1 MSVPPPPPPLQNK
14 YTRPPPKQVSE
25 SSGPAFL
32 ADIKAGKALR
42 KVPDSEKKDRSAP
55 LTSRT
60 TDRNDAGSTSGLVS
74 TSNGGCAP
82 TGLPNPFANGAP
94 KLKPVGSLDTS
105 RNPAPNPFTKQS
117 AYGYA
122 KNPAPPPPPPL
133 SAPPLSPPQTPSVF
147 QNVIPSDV
155 PSTTPCAVYHRP
167 NLVSNGITAIRNGP
181 PPPPPPPPTP
191 ARPSISRSDSNYHR
205 YDSYRKSSVEV
216 SQPSK
221 NIMPSSVQA
230 VTHSSIPI
238 SPTTASAIMNDYNN
252 NTKNHS
258 VSVNSSNTNGD
269 NAATPPPSS
278 GRSPRR
284 KQSSSNRY
292 QRVGSTNTDVNGIPI
307 GQSTKLIR
315 ISSGLNGSSNEQAP
329 SPAPSLPSSVYDL
342 SVVNSRAH
350 PTPPPPPPPPPTA
363 APPSMSEFMNNN
375 TNNSIASLIRH
386 FESRFN
392 FPDIGNVP
400 VPKPYHG
407 PKTYRSH
414 TSGNINDGLRTQ
426 VPHRVAPSAPRN
438 Y

>member
-105 RNPAPNPFTKQS
+105 H
-117 AYGYA
+117 
-122 KNPAPPPPPPL
+122 
-133 SAPPLSPPQTPSVF
+133 
-147 QNVIPSDV
+147 V